1 MIDEKKSLEMLEG
14 YSAHYNYDVSYM
26 KSMLKEAPSAYETFE
41 GFLPMA
47 SYSNKIEND
56 VFFVAQLT
64 AMKNED
70 CGSCLQ
76 LIVDKAIEA
85 GVEKNIIEELMF
97 NEGKNLDDEL
107 KDVYEFTLAV
117 VTYEEVDKNLYDK
130 MNWTYSKEI
139 MVELSLAIASCKVF
153 PTLKR
158 VLNNFESC
166 SLIKIKV

>member
-1 MIDEKKSLEMLEG
+1 MFDEKKSLEMLEG
-14 YSAHYNYDVSYM
+14 YSAHYNYDTSYM
-26 KSMLKEAPSAYETFE
+26 KNMLKEAPLAYQTFE

-47 SYSNKIEND
+47 SYSNKIEKD

-70 CGSCLQ
+70 CGTCLQ
-76 LIVDKAIEA
+76 LIVDKEIEA
-85 GVEKNIIEELMF
+85 GVDKNIIEDLMF

-107 KDVYEFTLAV
+107 KDVHEFTLAV
-117 VTYEEVDKNLYDK
+117 VSYEEVDKNLYDR